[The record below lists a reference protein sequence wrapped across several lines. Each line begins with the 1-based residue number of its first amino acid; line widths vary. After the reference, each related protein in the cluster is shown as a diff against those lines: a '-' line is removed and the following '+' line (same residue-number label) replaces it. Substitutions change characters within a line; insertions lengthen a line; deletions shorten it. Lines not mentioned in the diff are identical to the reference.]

1 MLYSHKWVCSTREWS
16 PMEKQSK
23 QNVLDLDKLWNF
35 VIHNF
40 VWSRFDAEIFDSQ
53 DFIEFIPKELL
64 CSIVTSVCTD
74 IVNDLGWR
82 SDQSKS
88 CGSQKHMHLCSWQL
102 LHLKSSIQRKLRLNF
117 HIWNLIFSNDL
128 GWRNDQNKACR
139 CRKVMHLFSSQLFHL
154 KSSIQGKLH
163 LNFLTFEI
171 QILQTTSD
179 G

>member
-64 CSIVTSVCTD
+64 CSIVTNVCAD

-88 CGSQKHMHLCSWQL
+88 CGSKKHMHLCSWQL

-128 GWRNDQNKACR
+128 EWRNDPNKTCR
-139 CRKVMHLFSSQLFHL
+139 CRKIMHLFSS
-154 KSSIQGKLH
+154 
-163 LNFLTFEI
+163 
-171 QILQTTSD
+171 
-179 G
+179 